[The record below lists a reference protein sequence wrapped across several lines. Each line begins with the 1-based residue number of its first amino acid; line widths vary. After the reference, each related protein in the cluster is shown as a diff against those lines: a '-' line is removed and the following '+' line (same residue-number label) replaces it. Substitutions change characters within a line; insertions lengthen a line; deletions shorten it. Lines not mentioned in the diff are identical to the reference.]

1 MSLEIVRLTGD
12 GETGPALVRR
22 KAFSDDRGSFTRLF
36 AREELAAAGLAFDI
50 VHVNHSVTRGRGT
63 VRGFHY
69 QTTPHGEI
77 KLVTCIRGAV
87 LDVAVDIRP
96 DSPDRFRSWSSEL
109 SVENSTAMLIPEG
122 FAHGFQALTE
132 EVELIYLHSAAYA
145 PEAAA
150 GFRYD
155 DPAIGFDWPLQPVN
169 LSERDRS
176 WPLVGE
182 TAP

>member
-1 MSLEIVRLTGD
+1 MSLEIVPLAHPGNN
-12 GETGPALVRR
+12 GPALVRR
-22 KAFSDDRGSFTRLF
+22 TTFTDERGAFSRLF

-50 VHVNHSVTRGRGT
+50 VHVNHSVTRGGGT

-69 QTTPHGEI
+69 QTPPHGEI

-87 LDVAVDIRP
+87 IDVAVDIRP
-96 DSPDRFRSWSSEL
+96 ASPDRFRAWSSEL
-109 SVENSTAMLIPEG
+109 SAENGMAMLIPEG
-122 FAHGFQALTE
+122 YAHGFQALSD
-132 EVELIYLHSAAYA
+132 EVELIYLHSAPYV

-150 GFRYD
+150 GYRFD
-155 DPAIGFDWPLQPVN
+155 DPAIGFDWPLDVIN

-176 WPLVGE
+176 WALVGE

>member
-87 LDVAVDIRP
+87 LDVAVDIRAE
-96 DSPDRFRSWSSEL
+96 SPGRFKAWSSEL
-109 SVENSTAMLIPEG
+109 SAENATAMLIPEG
-122 FAHGFQALTE
+122 FAHGFQALTD
-132 EVELIYLHSAAYA
+132 EVELIYLHSAPYVSQASSGYR
-145 PEAAA
+145 
-150 GFRYD
+150 FD
-155 DPAIGFDWPLQPVN
+155 DPAIGFEWPLDAIN
-169 LSERDRS
+169 LSARDRT

-182 TAP
+182 DAE